1 MCGRKN
7 SMYNIIYLVQ
17 ILSVSAVYT
26 FYDSTGASSAPVVR
40 GTLSV
45 SPGIQYSV
53 KVEIIQADLN
63 SGNEYATITIGDE
76 NFGNCGNSAAQCQCD
91 DWYDCSND
99 LDKGN
104 FLASSGQIAV
114 EVVAKYSNAVNCC
127 ACEYGSPSVNTLGI
141 IRITLTKG
149 SLLFYHIYDLQLY
162 FSKMKIKIISL
173 ISLTVF

>member
-1 MCGRKN
+1 M
-7 SMYNIIYLVQ
+7 VQ

-40 GTLSV
+40 GSLSV
-45 SPGIQYSV
+45 SAGVQYSV
-53 KVEIIQADLN
+53 KVEIYQADLN
-63 SGNEYATITIGDE
+63 SADEYATITIGGE
-76 NFGNCGNSAAQCQCD
+76 NFGDCGNSALQGIC

-114 EVVAKYSNAVNCC
+114 EVVATYSNEVNCC

-162 FSKMKIKIISL
+162 FSKMKIKMISL
-173 ISLTVF
+173 MSLTVF